1 MSRMNCILLDG
12 SLCFDSRRLFAS
24 FVGIGL
30 PLRLISELEL
40 SAIIHRN
47 TYFIAYSDE
56 FGRLI
61 RCDKMVYGDRIL
73 SHVYEYHASGFLKSA
88 SIRSDDDDDGRVI
101 FFDENGKRLAPEWR
115 RNANTATCNE

>member
-1 MSRMNCILLDG
+1 MNRMSCILLDG
-12 SLCFDSRRLFAS
+12 SLCFDSRRFFAS

-30 PLRLISELEL
+30 PLRLISELER

-47 TYFIAYSDE
+47 TYFIAYYDE
-56 FGRLI
+56 IGRLT

-88 SIRSDDDDDGRVI
+88 SIRLDDDDGGGVI
-101 FFDENGKRLAPEWR
+101 FFDENGEPLAQKRR
-115 RNANTATCNE
+115 RNEKIAT